1 MNLFSKADDGSNT
14 ATNASQPDSAA
25 SGAVPTPTTGG
36 DGEKSQEQTELGKL
50 TAFVKEDPQNTY
62 FIDGEREVARSSV
75 CRNTQQGRT
84 CLQLLISS
92 KVMFQ
97 QMQKMVSMEI
107 SETARSILTQ
117 NFYCALTDEIGRTD
131 MECKYVP

>member
-1 MNLFSKADDGSNT
+1 MNLFSKSEDGSNT
-14 ATNASQPDSAA
+14 ATNASQPDNVTA
-25 SGAVPTPTTGG
+25 GAITTPVTTSTTTE
-36 DGEKSQEQTELGKL
+36 GEGSNPQEKTELGKL

-62 FIDGEREVARSSV
+62 YIDGEREVARSSV

-97 QMQKMVSMEI
+97 QMQKMVSMIEGEERGLQI
-107 SETARSILTQ
+107 PDQ
-117 NFYCALTDEIGRTD
+117 GG
-131 MECKYVP
+131 K

>member
-1 MNLFSKADDGSNT
+1 MNLFSKSEDGSP
-14 ATNASQPDSAA
+14 NASQPDNVT
-25 SGAVPTPTTGG
+25 SGAVSAPSTTAPVPE
-36 DGEKSQEQTELGKL
+36 GETNTQEKTELGKL

-62 FIDGEREVARSSV
+62 YIDGEREVARSSV

-92 KVMFQ
+92 KVMFA
-97 QMQKMVSMEI
+97 QMQKM
-107 SETARSILTQ
+107 

>member
-1 MNLFSKADDGSNT
+1 MNLFSKSEDPAAASAAAT
-14 ATNASQPDSAA
+14 ATTPGAAGAPAFNATTA
-25 SGAVPTPTTGG
+25 PTDTDAGTTQ
-36 DGEKSQEQTELGKL
+36 EKTELGKL

-97 QMQKMVSMEI
+97 QMQKMVSI
-107 SETARSILTQ
+107 Q
-117 NFYCALTDEIGRTD
+117 
-131 MECKYVP
+131 

>member
-1 MNLFSKADDGSNT
+1 MNLFSKSEDGSNT
-14 ATNASQPDSAA
+14 ATNASQPDNVTAGAGSAPSTA
-25 SGAVPTPTTGG
+25 TPAPEG
-36 DGEKSQEQTELGKL
+36 DGTNSQEKTELGKL

-62 FIDGEREVARSSV
+62 YIDGEREVARSSV

-97 QMQKMVSMEI
+97 QMQKMVSI
-107 SETARSILTQ
+107 
-117 NFYCALTDEIGRTD
+117 DIGR
-131 MECKYVP
+131 

>member
-1 MNLFSKADDGSNT
+1 MNLFTKSDDKTPVAG
-14 ATNASQPDSAA
+14 SAA
-25 SGAVPTPTTGG
+25 PEQVVAPIDTTITST
-36 DGEKSQEQTELGKL
+36 EKNPQEKTELGKL

-62 FIDGEREVARSSV
+62 YIDGEREVARSSV

-97 QMQKMVSMEI
+97 QMQKM
-107 SETARSILTQ
+107 

>member
-1 MNLFSKADDGSNT
+1 MNLFSKSEDGSNT
-14 ATNASQPDSAA
+14 APTNASQPDNATVA
-25 SGAVPTPTTGG
+25 GLATTPITTSTTAE
-36 DGEKSQEQTELGKL
+36 GEGSNSQEKTELGKL

-62 FIDGEREVARSSV
+62 YIDGEREVARSSV

-97 QMQKMVSMEI
+97 QMQKMVSREEVVVI
-107 SETARSILTQ
+107 
-117 NFYCALTDEIGRTD
+117 
-131 MECKYVP
+131 